1 MTKKIVFLA
10 LHLSYGGTERAIIS
24 EANMLVKRYE
34 VEIISFYHLCDK
46 PAFEVDPRVKI
57 TYLTEGLKPNR
68 DEIKNAI
75 KSKRPLQLI
84 KECSKSIRI
93 LYLRTASMKKAI
105 KKSNGDVLIST
116 RYLYHKLLT
125 ENAKDGV
132 VCIAQEH
139 NHHNNND

>member
-75 KSKRPLQLI
+75 KSKDLYNYL
-84 KECSKSIRI
+84 KNVVKVSKFYICVRQ
-93 LYLRTASMKKAI
+93 
-105 KKSNGDVLIST
+105 V
-116 RYLYHKLLT
+116 
-125 ENAKDGV
+125 
-132 VCIAQEH
+132 
-139 NHHNNND
+139 

>member
-57 TYLTEGLKPNR
+57 T
-68 DEIKNAI
+68 
-75 KSKRPLQLI
+75 
-84 KECSKSIRI
+84 
-93 LYLRTASMKKAI
+93 
-105 KKSNGDVLIST
+105 
-116 RYLYHKLLT
+116 
-125 ENAKDGV
+125 
-132 VCIAQEH
+132 
-139 NHHNNND
+139 